1 MAFGTMSPSSGAPL
15 SLLEHDADLA
25 ITLPE
30 PELDRLT
37 PQLRCRTFVLR
48 PGRWQPPP
56 ADADAFGLYLVDGL
70 LVRRLQVG
78 TARSAEILG
87 PSDVLRPWHE
97 DVDIYGAGDTRWTVP
112 TATRLAILDGRVTAS
127 VGSSPELNV
136 ALSGRL
142 VRRTRELVYLA
153 ALSHLVKVHERLL
166 GTLWHLAE
174 RWGRM
179 TARGVVLALPFTHE
193 ILAEVVGAQRPSL
206 TTGITTLEQRGLI
219 SREDGQY
226 VLHGEP
232 PVPSM
237 PDLLAATSA

>member
-1 MAFGTMSPSSGAPL
+1 MTVGYASPSPGGPV
-15 SLLEHDADLA
+15 SLLEHDRDLA
-25 ITLPE
+25 VTIPRSDLQ
-30 PELDRLT
+30 RLE
-37 PQLRCRTFVLR
+37 PQLRCRTFVLK

-56 ADADAFGLYLVDGL
+56 ADPDAFGLYIVEGL
-70 LVRRLQVG
+70 LVRRVQVG
-78 TARSAEILG
+78 AARSAEILG

-97 DVDIYGAGDTRWTVP
+97 DLEFYGAADARWSVP
-112 TATRLAILDGRVTAS
+112 TMTRLAVLDGRVTTAL
-127 VGSSPELNV
+127 GSSPELNV

-142 VRRTRELVYLA
+142 VRRARELVYLA

-174 RWGRM
+174 RWGRV
-179 TARGVVLALPFTHE
+179 TSRGVVVALPFTHE

-219 SREDGQY
+219 TREDGHY

-232 PVPSM
+232 PVPHV
-237 PDLLAATSA
+237 PDALAASA

>member
-1 MAFGTMSPSSGAPL
+1 MVFGSVSPSPAGPV
-15 SLLEHDADLA
+15 SLLEYDCDLA
-25 ITLPE
+25 ATLAG
-30 PELDRLT
+30 PELERLT
-37 PQLRCRTFVLR
+37 PQLRCRTFVLK

-56 ADADAFGLYLVDGL
+56 ADPDAFGLYVVEGL
-70 LVRRLQVG
+70 LVRRMQVG
-78 TARSAEILG
+78 AARSAEILG

-97 DVDIYGAGDTRWTVP
+97 DVDLYAAADTRWSVP
-112 TATRLAILDGRVTAS
+112 TPTRLAVLDGRVTTA

-174 RWGRM
+174 RWGRV
-179 TARGVVLALPFTHE
+179 TSRGVVVALPFTHE

-206 TTGITTLEQRGLI
+206 TTGIATLEQRGLI
-219 SREDGQY
+219 SREDGLY

-232 PVPSM
+232 PVPSRR
-237 PDLLAATSA
+237 DALAVSA